1 MSVKKDRFNK
11 RKYRN
16 ARGGGNWLGNVPS
29 GFRRDLNRWRRAQ
42 VSQLM
47 RDGKFD
53 FPRVRKDA
61 AWLYW

>member
-16 ARGGGNWLGNVPS
+16 AKHSWYNAPAQ
-29 GFRRDLNRWRRAQ
+29 FRKDLNRWRRAQ
-42 VSQLM
+42 VSQAL
-47 RDGKFD
+47 REGRYENL
-53 FPRVRKDA
+53 PCHRHDA